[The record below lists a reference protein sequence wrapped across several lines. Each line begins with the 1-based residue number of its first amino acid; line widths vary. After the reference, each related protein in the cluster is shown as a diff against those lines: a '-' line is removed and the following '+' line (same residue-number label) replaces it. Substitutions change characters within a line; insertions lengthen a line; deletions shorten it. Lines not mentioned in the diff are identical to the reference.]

1 MPRLPGWFALIAMAL
16 IGVAL
21 AAVVCQGF
29 GALRPAAEEA
39 INVRATEE
47 ARKRERYPWGYYPI
61 SEESKAALCQA
72 LGLSS
77 QDALCQPNSP
87 VYHWQV
93 VRKIETMFPPGRTS
107 YAEVEAKLGRFPH
120 DREESRQP
128 DGTLVGIRY
137 VYQLTN
143 YEGACTVFQVDLT
156 GTKVERIYAS
166 QVPGY
171 ADGPIPT
178 YCIRGK

>member
-1 MPRLPGWFALIAMAL
+1 MSRRPVWLALVAGAVVV
-16 IGVAL
+16 VAL
-21 AAVVCQGF
+21 VAVACQGIA
-29 GALRPAAEEA
+29 ALRPAVQQI
-39 INVRATEE
+39 INARATEQ
-47 ARKRERYPWGYYPI
+47 AWKVERYPWGYYPI

-72 LGLSS
+72 LALPAH
-77 QDALCQPNSP
+77 DPLCQPGRP

-93 VRKIETMFPPGRTS
+93 VRKIEAMFPPGRTS

-120 DREESRQP
+120 AREESRQP
-128 DGTLVGIRY
+128 DGTLVGVWY
-137 VYQLTN
+137 VYELTN
-143 YEGACTVFQVDLT
+143 YKGACTWFQVDLT
-156 GTKVERIYAS
+156 GTKVERIDAS